1 MSDVIDTNVVQ
12 LKFDS
17 AKFLDNVAMTQAA
30 VESLKGSLTFDSNS
44 FEELNRVASRIDL
57 SNVADNIQTI
67 SDRFSTFGIV
77 GMTVIQRIT
86 NGLIDLGGKIRTDLQ
101 FFLIAEHLVKMIDAI
116 LFPDRLGRFKTLQL
130 LLDMFGDPDVVFHM
144 PVRDKG
150 TVVSF
155 FAHR

>member
-1 MSDVIDTNVVQ
+1 MLQ
-12 LKFDS
+12 
-17 AKFLDNVAMTQAA
+17 
-30 VESLKGSLTFDSNS
+30 
-44 FEELNRVASRIDL
+44 
-57 SNVADNIQTI
+57 
-67 SDRFSTFGIV
+67 GI
-77 GMTVIQRIT
+77 
-86 NGLIDLGGKIRTDLQ
+86 IDLGGKIRTDLQ